1 MTGSPTPLRIL
12 GVDPGTRTAGWGI
25 VDRRG
30 NRCHLVAFG
39 AIRTRGPEMH
49 ERLHEVFRG
58 LLAVVAEHAPHVVAV
73 ERPFVARN
81 PQTALSIGMARGTAL
96 LVAADGGL
104 PVHEYT
110 PAMVKKANVGNG
122 AAGKH
127 QVAAMVRAQLGLT
140 EVPKPEDASDALAV
154 ALTHAHRVR

>member
-1 MTGSPTPLRIL
+1 MVQVPPPLRIL
-12 GVDPGTRTAGWGI
+12 GIDPGTRVAGWGV
-25 VDRRG
+25 VDRSGSSCR
-30 NRCHLVAFG
+30 LVAYG
-39 AIRTRGPEMH
+39 TIRTKGPEVAQ
-49 ERLHEVFRG
+49 RLVEVFRG
-58 LLAVVAEHAPHVVAV
+58 LREVLAEHRPHVIAV

-81 PQTALSIGMARGTAL
+81 PQTALSIGMARGAAL
-96 LVAADGGL
+96 IAAGEVEL

-122 AAGKH
+122 NAGKH

-140 EVPKPEDASDALAV
+140 ETPKPEDASDALAV